1 MAMINLKD
9 KPTITGAKVMLRPFE
24 TSDIEYMEECLK
36 DLEVIKL
43 TGSDMDYDRDLVVKW
58 YSTRN
63 EQVDRLDLAIVD
75 LSDGGVIGEVVLNE
89 YDDDKRSMN
98 YRILIGPRGRNR
110 GLGTEATQL
119 ILDYM
124 FLNTDLSQITLS
136 VYAFNP
142 RALSVYEKA
151 GFVTDSVDV
160 GELEYEGERI
170 DSINM
175 VLRRGDWEGM
185 RRRVGD

>member
-1 MAMINLKD
+1 MAMISLKD
-9 KPTITGAKVMLRPFE
+9 KPTITGVKVMLRPFE
-24 TSDIEYMEECLK
+24 TSDIKYMEACLK

-43 TGSDMDYDRDLVVKW
+43 TGSDMDYDSDLVVKW

-75 LSDGGVIGEVVLNE
+75 LSDGGVVGEVVMNE
-89 YDDDKRSMN
+89 YDDDKLSMN

-124 FLNTDLSQITLS
+124 FLNTDLRQITLS

-160 GELEYEGERI
+160 GELEFEGERI

-175 VLRRGDWEGM
+175 VLRRERWEGL
-185 RRRVGD
+185 RKHKL